1 MRFKNAGKKIYV
13 YSDGQITNSSYYL
26 ISMADEIYIDE
37 QNSIYLN
44 GFSPSLVFYKD
55 LLDRLDITP
64 VVYRVQKDGKSYKGA
79 VDSFLS
85 NKISEEAKEE
95 YNKIFDDL
103 NIIDIERTE
112 IIIPVR
118 NSRKIKSILSFKS

>member
-1 MRFKNAGKKIYV
+1 MFGLPRHERIA
-13 YSDGQITNSSYYL
+13 L
-26 ISMADEIYIDE
+26 
-37 QNSIYLN
+37 
-44 GFSPSLVFYKD
+44 SPSLVFYKD

-85 NKISEEAKEE
+85 NEISEEAKEE

-103 NIIDIERTE
+103 YYVFLYMVWHEKIIY
-112 IIIPVR
+112 
-118 NSRKIKSILSFKS
+118 